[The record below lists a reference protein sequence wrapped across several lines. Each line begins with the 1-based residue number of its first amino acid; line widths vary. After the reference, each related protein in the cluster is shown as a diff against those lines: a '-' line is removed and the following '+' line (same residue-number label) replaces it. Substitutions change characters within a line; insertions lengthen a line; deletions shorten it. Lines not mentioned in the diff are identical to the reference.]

1 MYILCRTQNSHVR
14 YVPLY
19 ILSFPLCAPR
29 RILDAQVFQR
39 KYRRYEE
46 IQNIPDRL
54 RWLRHSKGLMQ
65 AEAAAVA
72 GVSRNVY
79 INLETG
85 VTQRLP
91 MELAQKLSAYYKV
104 PLTDLIDEFNRFCLD
119 GQAKRITEY
128 RKRLGLGKR
137 PFCRLTGI
145 PLSSLREWESG
156 RKAISYQCWE
166 LYFKG
171 RA

>member
-1 MYILCRTQNSHVR
+1 MCS
-14 YVPLY
+14 PK
-19 ILSFPLCAPR
+19 
-29 RILDAQVFQR
+29 RILDAQLFFR

-46 IQNIPDRL
+46 IENIPDRL

-156 RKAISYQCWE
+156 RKTISYQCWE
-166 LYFKG
+166 MYFKG

>member
-1 MYILCRTQNSHVR
+1 MR
-14 YVPLY
+14 YLPLY
-19 ILSFPLCAPR
+19 ILSFLLCSPK
-29 RILDAQVFQR
+29 RILDAQLFFR

-46 IQNIPDRL
+46 IENIPDRL

-166 LYFKG
+166 MYFKG

>member
-1 MYILCRTQNSHVR
+1 MR
-14 YVPLY
+14 YLPLY
-19 ILSFPLCAPR
+19 ILSFPLCSPK
-29 RILDAQVFQR
+29 RILDAQLFFR

-46 IQNIPDRL
+46 IENIPDRL

-166 LYFKG
+166 RYFKG